1 MKIDP
6 PTLPNVIAQFEGLI
20 PVGDPLAAWSSQ
32 TIKGRKYSRFHEKM
46 GSQNHFQGFQRLQ
59 DSNYAIISG
68 GYPYKG
74 KSADLFI
81 VHLKSRPA
89 IGALGSNLRRSKKPP
104 KSDKVVSMISLDKY
118 YWHAGGISVL
128 GDLLVV
134 PMEESKKGGSR
145 IGFYDVSVPTNPTSL
160 GIDIYR
166 NERKAGAA
174 AVTRLENGHFLLA
187 VWSDSESKMVP
198 PRHRTSTHPWRKVTL
213 PQRLDL
219 YLSKTTDVRDG
230 FRSRAVS
237 LTHEVQEFEKFQG
250 LNFLWQKD
258 GKLFLVGFDNTSFA
272 APTIDGDDLAYLYEV
287 GVPRGLKKSIPDWP
301 STLSF
306 KHCST
311 KEVRCH
317 DRQCNMDGGSGI
329 YVHHSKELFVY
340 SVYHYQTDLPSSK
353 SLRELTVKFTE
364 FRTSRVVRSISDL
377 NRGWIDLY
385 EHSDLKGKKLS
396 VSGSSA
402 NAVPDLN
409 RVFVDNKPFGGR
421 ASSAQFQ
428 LPAGWSYVLYS
439 NSDYNGAK
447 RLVLTGTGRLRSA
460 LNFKKHDFGD
470 RAQSAKLI
478 HTEKAIKM
486 RGAIVV

>member
-6 PTLPNVIAQFEGLI
+6 PALPSVIAQFEGLI

-32 TIKGRKYSRFHEKM
+32 AIKGRKYSRFHEKM
-46 GSQNHFQGFQRLQ
+46 GSENHFQGFQRLQ

-74 KSADLFI
+74 KSAHLFI

-89 IGALGSNLRRSKKPP
+89 LGALGSNLRRSKLPP
-104 KSDKVVSMISLDKY
+104 KGDKIVSMISLDKH
-118 YWHAGGISVL
+118 YWHAGGTSVL

-145 IGFYDVSVPTNPTSL
+145 IAFYDMSVPTNPTSL

-174 AVTRLENGHFLLA
+174 AVTRLQNDYFLLA

-198 PRHRTSTHPWRKVTL
+198 PRHRSTRPWRKVAL
-213 PQRLDL
+213 PRRLDL

-230 FRSRAVS
+230 FRSGAVS
-237 LTHEVQEFEKFQG
+237 LTDEVKEFEKFQG

-258 GKLFLVGFDNTSFA
+258 GKLFLVGFDNTSLA

-287 GVPRGLKKSIPDWP
+287 GVARGLKKTIPDWP
-301 STLSF
+301 SRLSF
-306 KHCST
+306 KQCSIM
-311 KEVRCH
+311 EFRCP
-317 DRQCNMDGGSGI
+317 DKQCNMDGGSGV
-329 YVHHSKELFVY
+329 YVHNNKELLVY
-340 SVYHYQTDLPSSK
+340 SAYHFQTDLPSSK
-353 SLRELTVKFTE
+353 SLSELVVKFTE
-364 FRTSRVVRSISDL
+364 FRTSRAVGSTTDL

-396 VSGSSA
+396 VSGSSNDA
-402 NAVPDLN
+402 IPNLDK
-409 RVFVDNKPFGGR
+409 VFVDDKPFGER

-428 LPAGWSYVLYS
+428 LPAGWSYVLYPKAG
-439 NSDYNGAK
+439 YKGVAPF
-447 RLVLTGTGRLRSA
+447 VLTGSGRLKSIA
-460 LNFKKHDFGD
+460 NFGKHHFGD
-470 RAQSAKLI
+470 RARSAKLI
-478 HTEKAIKM
+478 PTEKAIKR